1 LPLIHRTPNRVRPP
15 HIEEL
20 VAPKTLRLVQ
30 VIIPKVDTTLEKKLK
45 LNECQASVEE
55 RNQVAFVNS
64 RFILLLFS
72 LSQKERKEF
81 VGVKWR
87 KNVKNTRKECELK
100 GRQWRE

>member
-1 LPLIHRTPNRVRPP
+1 MNARLWLKKEEESSGICEFKIYPP
-15 HIEEL
+15 
-20 VAPKTLRLVQ
+20 
-30 VIIPKVDTTLEKKLK
+30 
-45 LNECQASVEE
+45 
-55 RNQVAFVNS
+55 
-64 RFILLLFS
+64 ILFF